1 MCQIIPH
8 SNFKSYVKLIQ
19 VNERLQLKSNHS
31 QSMPKLFTWSTSMSV
46 TNDFL
51 LWWQQ
56 NITSLSWIGKKGFWP
71 ALLTTHLMTNYL
83 SQQTAQTIKKRG
95 GGGGGLQIQAE
106 YVLASGCR
114 SIRIEK
120 WTEYNRMMHNFN
132 LKRTH
137 CKQDTNEKVLPLLGE
152 IGSLHFT
159 VNAILLVVSQL
170 MLTISIVNQSRRW
183 SNKNTR
189 AVSSPRQRRPN
200 FLHKF

>member
-1 MCQIIPH
+1 MIFSCGD
-8 SNFKSYVKLIQ
+8 NKTQ
-19 VNERLQLKSNHS
+19 VWAELEKRLLASFANDPSHDQLSI
-31 QSMPKLFTWSTSMSV
+31 TTDST
-46 TNDFL
+46 DD
-51 LWWQQ
+51 
-56 NITSLSWIGKKGFWP
+56 KKGG
-71 ALLTTHLMTNYL
+71 AE
-83 SQQTAQTIKKRG
+83 G
-95 GGGGGLQIQAE
+95 VE

-120 WTEYNRMMHNFN
+120 WTAYNRMMLIFN

-137 CKQDTNEKVLPLLGE
+137 YKQDTNEKVLPLLAE

-200 FLHKF
+200 FQHKS